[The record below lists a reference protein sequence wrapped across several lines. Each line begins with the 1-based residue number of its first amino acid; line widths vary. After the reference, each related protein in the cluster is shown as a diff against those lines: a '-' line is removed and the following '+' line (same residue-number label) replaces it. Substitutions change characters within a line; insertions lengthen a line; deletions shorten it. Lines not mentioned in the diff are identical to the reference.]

1 MNLNMNLNM
10 NLISTSNMNKKQTY
24 LTHLISS
31 ALLILF
37 VLFVNGCSGLKYDIQ
52 PDETRTYRS
61 LVIKANVKNKENG
74 KKGSFRI
81 LLKYDETADKMMFLS
96 PVNQVVGLLTIEGE
110 NALLVNSK
118 KKRYWKGRFNTLL
131 REIWGMDF
139 EYAEFK
145 HVLDEGIIPGE
156 KLEEKLKERG
166 IDVIIEKIAGNENE
180 NENVNETG
188 TKTKTPERITIETGQ
203 MQVKIKITDRKTG
216 KGSIRFAVDIHGMKQ
231 TGIREL
237 FD

>member
-1 MNLNMNLNM
+1 
-10 NLISTSNMNKKQTY
+10 MNKKQTY
-24 LTHLISS
+24 LTYLIASV
-31 ALLILF
+31 LLI
-37 VLFVNGCSGLKYDIQ
+37 LFVNGCSGLKYDIQ
-52 PDETRTYRS
+52 PDDTRIYRS
-61 LVIKANVKNKENG
+61 LAIKANVKNKENG

-96 PVNQVVGLLTIEGE
+96 PINQVVGLLTIEGE

-166 IDVIIEKIAGNENE
+166 IDVIIEKITG
-180 NENVNETG
+180 NETG
-188 TKTKTPERITIETGQ
+188 AKTPERITIETGQ
-203 MQVKIKITDRKTG
+203 MQVKIRITDRKTE
-216 KGSIRFAVDIHGMKQ
+216 KGYIRFAVDTEGMKQ